1 MARKIRARNGS
12 ARTFGTPSFLDDDI
26 ENSFLIS
33 SLDDEDTSRDN
44 LNYYLDNKDRVLL
57 LNVHDL
63 RDNEIQSDM
72 ESERGD
78 IPALALS
85 IKNFGLIS
93 PIVVLKEESGEFKL
107 YAGHRRRRA
116 YEYLYN
122 TLPEGE
128 REKYEYIP
136 AVLLNESYNELENK
150 NVAVL
155 IENLYREAP
164 SPEMILNNIELL
176 LSTFNEMSETEK
188 REMLSQLDSDSSIL
202 RSNSDSALVYNMLK
216 PLNIPG
222 LSKRTIG
229 RYIRVLKT
237 ESVLLISKLKA
248 GLIPIYLADEIS
260 SVPVDK
266 HEYLLNLYD
275 SDGKEA
281 MMSALEEFKENKTT
295 DKVKATKTASLK
307 KRIDTLS
314 LDISK
319 LKKKRLSV
327 NELEELTNYLEMLDT
342 VKLEIKNIIDSKK
355 KD

>member
-12 ARTFGTPSFLDDDI
+12 VRTFGAPSFLDEDI
-26 ENSFLIS
+26 ESSFLIS
-33 SLDDEDTSRDN
+33 TLDDEDTSRDN

-57 LNVHDL
+57 LNVNDL
-63 RDNEIQSDM
+63 RDNEIQSNM

-85 IKNFGLIS
+85 IKNFGLIT
-93 PIVVLKEESGEFKL
+93 PIVVLKEDSGEFKI

-136 AVLLNESYNELENK
+136 AVLLNESYNDLENK
-150 NVAVL
+150 NVSVL

-164 SPEMILNNIELL
+164 GPEMILNNIELL
-176 LSTFNEMSETEK
+176 LSTFNDMNENEK
-188 REMLSQLDSDSSIL
+188 RELLLQLDSESSLL
-202 RSNSDSALVYNMLK
+202 RSNSDSAMVYNMLK

-237 ESVLLISKLKA
+237 GSEILISKLKK
-248 GLIPIYLADEIS
+248 GLIPIYIADEVS
-260 SVPVDK
+260 SVPADK
-266 HEYLLNLYD
+266 HEYLLDLYD
-275 SDGKEA
+275 SDGKQA
-281 MMSALEEFKENKTT
+281 MMSALEEFKDSTKA
-295 DKVKATKTASLK
+295 DKVKTTKTAPLRK
-307 KRIDTLS
+307 KIDTLTS
-314 LDISK
+314 DISK
-319 LKKKRLSV
+319 LKKKRLSMQ
-327 NELEELTNYLEMLDT
+327 ELDELNSYLEMLDEA
-342 VKLEIKNIIDSKK
+342 KLEIENIINTKK